1 MYKDDCR
8 LKGVVNLVLRDKDGK
23 VKQHKTIRNKVTDY
37 GIAHMIGRMIDDN
50 QDKAGAHIMPRMMSH
65 MGIGVGAAGQDGT
78 HTTTAARDSNSV
90 QNLYEDRTFG
100 TLDLKKASE
109 AATFDRMLQNE
120 RGRRVQLMKD
130 TSLASD
136 YAIEQ
141 ALNLTSITGG
151 GSVYQEVG
159 GVGYFVIN
167 STSANA
173 AQIKT
178 FRTLRGGDALRVVGL
193 RETASGTLVEPE
205 DTMLT
210 IKEIISGKDANGNT
224 LSGAVTI
231 KLDAVLGNEKGTSPA
246 TLVKN
251 NTDIANGI
259 SAGTLFLDVEYVG
272 RLRNKSEER
281 TDLGLNTAALMH
293 PTFDSTRVHMDFGG
307 NKTANGKPDGITGGS
322 AGIFSA
328 TATSTRGPFLD
339 ASGSSAPFENDIS
352 LLGIQ
357 RGRIGAFYERE
368 IERPRLFN
376 TDSSAASFPNAAA
389 YNDTSGQETP
399 TLTGYAVPITGTTR
413 AGFPFLGTAENKPSG
428 RSEGEDGFLLGTV
441 FEQFGTSV
449 DGIFQG
455 SELGGSIVE
464 DAGTQAEKKKK
475 NENNYGVVGGLQKVG
490 SAVNYTIPTAN
501 LLNYSS
507 NDVYTANAQAGTK
520 KVGKRIVYIGT
531 FKEHNP
537 RLETDYKPLTE
548 EGMAG
553 STGGSAYTHINSPQD
568 GVYPITEAGIFNHH
582 KKDVGIFDIF
592 NRTIGTS
599 PANRANQ
606 DARDS
611 NQNTAITGANQTIP
625 LAIGK
630 NVEHQEIKDVLTGG
644 NEKVIANARGFTQG
658 PITQTMLC
666 RTTFDPINKA
676 VSDTL
681 QITWSVQL
689 TDNSVS

>member
-65 MGIGVGAAGQDGT
+65 MGIGVGAAGQNGT
-78 HTTTAARDSNSV
+78 HTTTSARDSNSV

-193 RETASGTLVEPE
+193 RETASGTLVEPS
-205 DTMLT
+205 DSMLT

-231 KLDAVLGNEKGTSPA
+231 KLDAVLGNEKGQS
-246 TLVKN
+246 TLLKN

-272 RLRNKSEER
+272 RLKNKSEER

-322 AGIFSA
+322 ADTFSA
-328 TATSTRGPFLD
+328 TATSTRGPFLV
-339 ASGSSAPFENDIS
+339 ASGSSAPFETNIN
-352 LLGIQ
+352 LLGVQ

-376 TDSSAASFPNAAA
+376 TDSNAGTFPNAAA

-399 TLTGYAVPITGTTR
+399 TLTGYAVPISGTSR

-428 RSEGEDGFLLGTV
+428 RAEGEDGFLLGTV

-464 DAGTQAEKKKK
+464 DAGTQAEGYPK

-490 SAVNYTIPTAN
+490 NAVNYTIPTAN

-553 STGGSAYTHINSPQD
+553 ATGGAAYTHINSPQD

-592 NRTIGTS
+592 NRTVGSS
-599 PANRANQ
+599 PANKANQ
-606 DARDS
+606 DARDA

>member
-65 MGIGVGAAGQDGT
+65 MGIGIGAAAQDPATSRTGVGNEYEN
-78 HTTTAARDSNSV
+78 RDVN
-90 QNLYEDRTFG
+90 

-130 TSLASD
+130 TSLSTD
-136 YAIEQ
+136 YVIEQ

-167 STSANA
+167 STSVNA
-173 AQIKT
+173 ASIKT

-193 RETASGTLVEPE
+193 RGTAGGTLVEPE
-205 DTMLT
+205 DTLLT
-210 IKEIISGKDANGNT
+210 IKEVTSGKDANGNT

-231 KLDAVLGNEKGTSPA
+231 KLDNVLGNEKGTNPA

-251 NTDIANGI
+251 NSGIAAAI

-272 RLRNKSEER
+272 RLKNKSEER
-281 TDLGLNTAALMH
+281 ADLGLNSAALMH
-293 PTFDSTRVHMDFGG
+293 PTFDSTRIHMDFGG
-307 NKTANGKPDGITGGS
+307 EKQANGKPSS
-322 AGIFSA
+322 AGGTVFA
-328 TATSTRGPFLD
+328 NTSGQSRGPFLV
-339 ASGSSAPFENDIS
+339 ANGGTAPFETDKT
-352 LLGIQ
+352 LLGVQ

-376 TDSSAASFPNAAA
+376 TGDPTNAQHGSLAA
-389 YNDTSGQETP
+389 YNDTPGSETP
-399 TLTGYAVPITGTTR
+399 TLTGYAIPISGTSR

-428 RSEGEDGFLLGTV
+428 RAEGEDGFLLGTV

-464 DAGTQAEKKKK
+464 DAGTQAEGYPK

-490 SAVNYTIPTAN
+490 AAAVYTIPTAN

-507 NDVYTANAQAGTK
+507 NDTYTANAQAGTK

-537 RLETDYKPLTE
+537 RLETDYKPLAE

-553 STGGSAYTHINSPQD
+553 TTSNSGWTYINSHKD
-568 GVYPITEAGIFNHH
+568 GIYPITEAGIFNHH

-606 DARDS
+606 DARTGTAGS
-611 NQNTAITGANQTIP
+611 AITGANQTIP
-625 LAIGK
+625 LALGDVVAH
-630 NVEHQEIKDVLTGG
+630 NEIKDVLTGG

-689 TDNSVS
+689 TDNSV

>member
-78 HTTTAARDSNSV
+78 HTTTSTRDSNSV

-130 TSLASD
+130 SSLASD

-141 ALNLTSITGG
+141 ALNLTAITGG
-151 GSVYQEVG
+151 GAVYQEVG

-193 RETASGTLVEPE
+193 RETASGTLVEPA
-205 DTMLT
+205 DSMLT

-231 KLDAVLGNEKGTSPA
+231 KLDAVLGNEKGQS
-246 TLVKN
+246 TLLKN

-272 RLRNKSEER
+272 RLKNKSEER
-281 TDLGLNTAALMH
+281 ADLGLNTAALMH
-293 PTFDSTRVHMDFGG
+293 PTFDSTRIHMDFGG
-307 NKTANGKPDGITGGS
+307 QKTSTGKPESFAVTTFSGGS
-322 AGIFSA
+322 GQS
-328 TATSTRGPFLD
+328 RGPFLVD
-339 ASGSSAPFENDIS
+339 AGASGPFENDIK

-376 TDSSAASFPNAAA
+376 TDNSASGFPNAAA

-399 TLTGYAVPITGTTR
+399 TLTGYSVPITGTSR
-413 AGFPFLGTAENKPSG
+413 AGFPFLGTSENKPAG
-428 RSEGEDGFLLGTV
+428 RAEGEDSFLLGTV

-464 DAGTQAEKKKK
+464 DAGTQAEGYPK

-490 SAVNYTIPTAN
+490 NAVNYTISTAN

-507 NDVYTANAQAGTK
+507 NNVYTANAQAGTK

-548 EGMAG
+548 EGMTG
-553 STGGSAYTHINSPQD
+553 STANTAYTHINSPQD

-592 NRTIGTS
+592 NRTIGSS
-599 PANRANQ
+599 PANKANQ
-606 DARDS
+606 DARDA

-625 LAIGK
+625 LTIGK
-630 NVEHQEIKDVLTGG
+630 NVEHQEVKDVLTGG

>member
-65 MGIGVGAAGQDGT
+65 MGIGVGAAGQNGT

-130 TSLASD
+130 TSLAAD

-151 GSVYQEVG
+151 GTVYQEVG

-193 RETASGTLVEPE
+193 RETASGTLVEPA
-205 DTMLT
+205 DSMLT

-231 KLDAVLGNEKGTSPA
+231 KLDAVLGNEKGQS
-246 TLVKN
+246 TLLKN

-272 RLRNKSEER
+272 RLKNKSEER
-281 TDLGLNTAALMH
+281 TGLGLNSAALMH

-322 AGIFSA
+322 AGTFGA
-328 TATSTRGPFLD
+328 TATSTRGPFLV
-339 ASGSSAPFENDIS
+339 ASSGSAPFENDIS
-352 LLGIQ
+352 LLGVQ

-376 TDSSAASFPNAAA
+376 TDNNAAGFPDAAA
-389 YNDTSGQETP
+389 YSDTSGQETP
-399 TLTGYAVPITGTTR
+399 TLTGYAVPISGTSR

-428 RSEGEDGFLLGTV
+428 RAEGEDGFLLGTV

-464 DAGTQAEKKKK
+464 DAGTQAEGYPK

-490 SAVNYTIPTAN
+490 NAVNYTIPTAN

-520 KVGKRIVYIGT
+520 KVGKRIVYIG
-531 FKEHNP
+531 KE
-537 RLETDYKPLTE
+537 
-548 EGMAG
+548 
-553 STGGSAYTHINSPQD
+553 
-568 GVYPITEAGIFNHH
+568 V
-582 KKDVGIFDIF
+582 
-592 NRTIGTS
+592 
-599 PANRANQ
+599 
-606 DARDS
+606 
-611 NQNTAITGANQTIP
+611 
-625 LAIGK
+625 
-630 NVEHQEIKDVLTGG
+630 
-644 NEKVIANARGFTQG
+644 
-658 PITQTMLC
+658 
-666 RTTFDPINKA
+666 
-676 VSDTL
+676 
-681 QITWSVQL
+681 
-689 TDNSVS
+689 

>member
-78 HTTTAARDSNSV
+78 HTTTSARDSNSV

-151 GSVYQEVG
+151 GAVYQEVG

-193 RETASGTLVEPE
+193 RETASGTLVEPA
-205 DTMLT
+205 DSMLT

-231 KLDAVLGNEKGTSPA
+231 KLDAVLGNEKGQS
-246 TLVKN
+246 TLLKN

-259 SAGTLFLDVEYVG
+259 SAGTIFLDVEYVG
-272 RLRNKSEER
+272 RLKNKSEER
-281 TDLGLNTAALMH
+281 TDLGLNSAALMH

-307 NKTANGKPDGITGGS
+307 NKLTNGKPESNGQTTFGT
-322 AGIFSA
+322 
-328 TATSTRGPFLD
+328 TASSSRGPFLVD
-339 ASGSSAPFENDIS
+339 NGAAAPFETNIS

-376 TDSSAASFPNAAA
+376 TDSSAAGFPNAAA

-399 TLTGYAVPITGTTR
+399 TLTGYAVPITGTSR
-413 AGFPFLGTAENKPSG
+413 AGFPFLGTAENKPAG
-428 RSEGEDGFLLGTV
+428 RAEGEDGFLLGTV

-464 DAGTQAEKKKK
+464 DAGTQAEGYPK

-490 SAVNYTIPTAN
+490 NAVNYTIPTAN

-553 STGGSAYTHINSPQD
+553 STGGSAYTQINSPQD

-592 NRTIGTS
+592 NRTVGSS
-599 PANRANQ
+599 PANKANQ
-606 DARDS
+606 DARDA